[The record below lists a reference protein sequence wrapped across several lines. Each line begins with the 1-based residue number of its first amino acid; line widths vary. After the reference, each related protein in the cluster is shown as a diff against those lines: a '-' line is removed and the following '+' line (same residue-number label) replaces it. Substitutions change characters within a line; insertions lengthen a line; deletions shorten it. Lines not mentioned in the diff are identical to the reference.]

1 MEHWHEMG
9 IMNTAWKASVFGV
22 ILVCI
27 LPHSDWKHKINTSL
41 CIQSECGKMQTRTTL
56 YKHIH
61 NRQWNIHK
69 IITYF
74 GETDQ
79 WYLNFLKTIV
89 YRDITKRR
97 SNVKDSLFLR
107 FTTWKQSNS
116 SSPFKRQIHN
126 YAATMLA

>member
-9 IMNTAWKASVFGV
+9 IMNTAWKVSVFGV
-22 ILVCI
+22 ILVRI

-41 CIQSECGKMQTRTTL
+41 CIQSECGKMRTRITL
-56 YKHIH
+56 YKDTH
-61 NRQWNIHK
+61 NRQWNIYK

-97 SNVKDSLFLR
+97 SNVKDSLFLLYFKFLFPKNTDIIFLR
-107 FTTWKQSNS
+107 FTTWK
-116 SSPFKRQIHN
+116 
-126 YAATMLA
+126 

>member
-9 IMNTAWKASVFGV
+9 IMNTAWKVSVFGV

-41 CIQSECGKMQTRTTL
+41 CIQSECGKMQTRITL
-56 YKHIH
+56 YKDIH

-69 IITYF
+69 ILTYF

-89 YRDITKRR
+89 YRDINKRR

-107 FTTWKQSNS
+107 FTTWKQSTS
-116 SSPFKRQIHN
+116 SSPFKHQIHN
-126 YAATMLA
+126 YAVTMLS